1 VCREVPLLVT
11 KAMKFL
17 TRLATGDIALWRTFW
32 LVGTPLAVV
41 CDATGL
47 GMLTGFGVG
56 EPLVAT
62 LIIAVFTLSSV
73 ALVCVAA
80 AIWRSAARYPR
91 EAWWKH
97 LVAWSAKLCAVF
109 SGLAAAVSFCLVLY
123 LAFSYLYAGVAPV

>member
-1 VCREVPLLVT
+1 
-11 KAMKFL
+11 MKFL

-32 LVGTPLAVV
+32 LTGTPLAVV
-41 CDATGL
+41 WDVTGL

-73 ALVCVAA
+73 ALVFVAA
-80 AIWRSAARYPR
+80 AIWRSASRYPR

-97 LVAWSAKLCAVF
+97 LLAWSAKLCAVV